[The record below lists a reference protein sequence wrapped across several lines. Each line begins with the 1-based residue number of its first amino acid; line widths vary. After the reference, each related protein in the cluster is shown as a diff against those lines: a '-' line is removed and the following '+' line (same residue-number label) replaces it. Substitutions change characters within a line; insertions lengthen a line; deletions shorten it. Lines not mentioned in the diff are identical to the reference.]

1 MYFFACRV
9 FPLSALGKSRFVLEL
24 LPFFFFFFFF
34 FFKRVEI
41 SKKATVDNRDRK
53 QTSNYL
59 WLGVELTADEQ
70 IG

>member
-9 FPLSALGKSRFVLEL
+9 FPLSGLGKSRVVPEL
-24 LPFFFFFFFF
+24 LTFFF

-41 SKKATVDNRDRK
+41 SKKATEDNRDRK